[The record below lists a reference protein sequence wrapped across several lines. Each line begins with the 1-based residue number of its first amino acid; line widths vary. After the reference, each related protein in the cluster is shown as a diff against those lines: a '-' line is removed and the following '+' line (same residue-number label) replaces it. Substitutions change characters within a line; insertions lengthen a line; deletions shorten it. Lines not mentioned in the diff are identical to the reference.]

1 MASLSINGSI
11 VSISKFTILI
21 RANLE
26 FFLSI
31 KILFR
36 HSTRS
41 DVSRSSPYAKNYRT
55 NFTHDQRE
63 QLSHRQ
69 NISRLPRRELEDR
82 HIALVD
88 EHYALKKENAAN
100 NEKIKKMATKL
111 LRLSAEG
118 KSRGTPFP
126 LQLSPNEHLEIQ

>member
-1 MASLSINGSI
+1 MYHALLFPNS
-11 VSISKFTILI
+11 
-21 RANLE
+21 LE
-26 FFLSI
+26 FIQFILFSCFAFLSPT
-31 KILFR
+31 
-36 HSTRS
+36 TRS
-41 DVSRSSPYAKNYRT
+41 EVSRSPYAKNYRSNLT
-55 NFTHDQRE
+55 QDQRE

-82 HIALVD
+82 YIALVD
-88 EHYALKKENAAN
+88 EHFALKRESANN

-126 LQLSPNEHLEIQ
+126 SQLSPNENLEIQ